1 MDQVVEDLRVVVL
14 VPVMDD
20 DAGQLGQ
27 DEHFERVQAAIA
39 EQIPGVDAG
48 TDVRL
53 CGRRS
58 GPRTPRTGTP
68 LGSDAC
74 RATQTGRYYDNDVP
88 LQGGWSLLLE
98 SRRYPGQFNRMEQ
111 RGHRYPGRSQSEAG
125 VRQRPV

>member
-14 VPVMDD
+14 VPVMHD

-39 EQIPGVDAG
+39 
-48 TDVRL
+48 
-53 CGRRS
+53 
-58 GPRTPRTGTP
+58 RTPRTGTP

-74 RATQTGRYYDNDVP
+74 RATQTGRYYDNNVP